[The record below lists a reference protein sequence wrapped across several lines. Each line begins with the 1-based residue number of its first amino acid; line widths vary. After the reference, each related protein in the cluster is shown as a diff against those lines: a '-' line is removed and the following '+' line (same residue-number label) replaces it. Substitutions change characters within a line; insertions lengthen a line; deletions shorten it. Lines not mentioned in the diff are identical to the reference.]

1 MEAGHL
7 GKGHGQYS
15 PPKPDQQGKF
25 DGLCGIYA
33 ILNSIKWLYRIDED
47 DLDAMFQSLCVP
59 QALWNGLGV
68 PEIRRL
74 LDTSASYLAEQ
85 HGYDDFH
92 WHLPFLRRPFSTVNS
107 FWRCVGEQI
116 SAHVPAVVI
125 IGLNTPWDH
134 WTVAHKVTPRA
145 VAFFDS
151 YDMGRYHF
159 TSFTSRRPA
168 RPENHDRRGPVVSP
182 QSRRMSFSGRA
193 RWTAPPTTCQCRH
206 EDLRRGSATT
216 LEDFQAK

>member
-1 MEAGHL
+1 MERA
-7 GKGHGQYS
+7 
-15 PPKPDQQGKF
+15 
-25 DGLCGIYA
+25 
-33 ILNSIKWLYRIDED
+33 R
-47 DLDAMFQSLCVP
+47 
-59 QALWNGLGV
+59 V

-85 HGYDDFH
+85 HGYDDFY
-92 WHLPFLRRPFSTVNS
+92 WHRPFLRRPFSTVDS

-151 YDMGRYHF
+151 YGMRRYPF
-159 TSFTSRRPA
+159 TSFTLDKAKAGDLPGQKIMIDVDQRFASVAENELVRACPA
-168 RPENHDRRGPVVSP
+168 KL
-182 QSRRMSFSGRA
+182 A
-193 RWTAPPTTCQCRH
+193 LTAPPAMRQRRH

>member
-1 MEAGHL
+1 MW
-7 GKGHGQYS
+7 Y
-15 PPKPDQQGKF
+15 
-25 DGLCGIYA
+25 LCDPQFRQMA
-33 ILNSIKWLYRIDED
+33 YRIGED
-47 DLDAMFQSLCVP
+47 DLDAMFQSLCESLP
-59 QALWNGLGV
+59 DQALWNGLGV

-151 YDMGRYHF
+151 YGMRRYPF
-159 TSFTSRRPA
+159 TSFTLDKAKAGDLPGQKIMIDVDQSFRLSRGEFLRA
-168 RPENHDRRGPVVSP
+168 CPV
-182 QSRRMSFSGRA
+182 
-193 RWTAPPTTCQCRH
+193 
-206 EDLRRGSATT
+206 
-216 LEDFQAK
+216 

>member
-1 MEAGHL
+1 MANTRHP
-7 GKGHGQYS
+7 YS
-15 PPKPDQQGKF
+15 KPDQQGKF
-25 DGLCGIYA
+25 DGLCGVYA

-47 DLDAMFQSLCVP
+47 DLDAMFQSLCESLPGKFP

-92 WHLPFLRRPFSTVNS
+92 WHLPFLRRPFSTVDS

-134 WTVAHKVTPRA
+134 WTVAHKVTSRA
-145 VAFFDS
+145 VAFSDS
-151 YDMGRYHF
+151 YGMRRYHF
-159 TSFTSRRPA
+159 TSFTLDKAKAGDLPGQKIMIDVHQSFRLSRG
-168 RPENHDRRGPVVSP
+168 E
-182 QSRRMSFSGRA
+182 
-193 RWTAPPTTCQCRH
+193 
-206 EDLRRGSATT
+206 
-216 LEDFQAK
+216 

>member
-1 MEAGHL
+1 MANTRHP
-7 GKGHGQYS
+7 YS
-15 PPKPDQQGKF
+15 KPDQQGKF
-25 DGLCGIYA
+25 DGLCGVYA

-47 DLDAMFQSLCVP
+47 DLDAMFQSLCESLPGKFP

-92 WHLPFLRRPFSTVNS
+92 WHLPFLRRPFSTVDS

-125 IGLNTPWDH
+125 IGLNTPWGH
-134 WTVAHKVTPRA
+134 WTVAHKVCHPRWRFSTVTACA
-145 VAFFDS
+145 VTISPAS
-151 YDMGRYHF
+151 PSTRQ
-159 TSFTSRRPA
+159 RPA
-168 RPENHDRRGPVVSP
+168 TC
-182 QSRRMSFSGRA
+182 RA
-193 RWTAPPTTCQCRH
+193 RK
-206 EDLRRGSATT
+206 S
-216 LEDFQAK
+216 